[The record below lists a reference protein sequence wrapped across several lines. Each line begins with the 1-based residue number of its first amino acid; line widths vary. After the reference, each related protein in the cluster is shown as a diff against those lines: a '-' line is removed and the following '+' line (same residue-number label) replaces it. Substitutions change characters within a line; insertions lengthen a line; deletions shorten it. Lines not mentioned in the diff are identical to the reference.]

1 MKSKFNVG
9 DKVYLEVKVVSV
21 SSTEKDKI
29 EYGIKIKTDSG
40 SWTFHA
46 LEGEL
51 KRKKELNDGSKEFGN

>member
-1 MKSKFNVG
+1 MKSKFDVG
-9 DKVYLEVKVVSV
+9 DTVYLEVKVVSV
-21 SSTEKDKI
+21 SSSKKDKV
-29 EYGIKIKTDSG
+29 EYGLKIKTGSG